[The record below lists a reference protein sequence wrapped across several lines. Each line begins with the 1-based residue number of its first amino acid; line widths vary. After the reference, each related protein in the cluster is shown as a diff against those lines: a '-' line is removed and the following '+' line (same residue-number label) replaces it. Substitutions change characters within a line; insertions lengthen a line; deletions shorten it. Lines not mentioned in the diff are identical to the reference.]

1 MTYLEWRNYVYNEW
15 LESLVEMNQ
24 GPGGACAS

>member
-15 LESLVEMNQ
+15 LESLRSLEELIKELDR
-24 GPGGACAS
+24 